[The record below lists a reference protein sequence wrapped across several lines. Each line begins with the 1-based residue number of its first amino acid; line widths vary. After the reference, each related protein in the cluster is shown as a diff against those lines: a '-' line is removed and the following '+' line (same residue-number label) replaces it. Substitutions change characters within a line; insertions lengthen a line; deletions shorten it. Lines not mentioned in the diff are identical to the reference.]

1 MDIYKEITDRIIAE
15 MEQGIIP
22 WEKPWVNAG
31 RCISRITGKP
41 YSLLNQMLLGWAGEY
56 VTFKQCQQ
64 EGGRVRKGEK
74 AHMVVFW
81 KWVEQEDEETGET
94 KEVPFLR
101 YYSVFHIDQCEGLT
115 AKYEKPLPSSAS
127 ADVTAEAIISA
138 SAASASALVPRW
150 RFAERRGECPVHEIR

>member
-31 RCISRITGKP
+31 RCVSHTTGKS
-41 YSLLNQMLLGWAGEY
+41 YSLLNQMLLGRSGEY

-81 KWVEQEDEETGET
+81 KWVEQEDEETGEILSYEEM
-94 KEVPFLR
+94 KELQARIQTVLKEKA
-101 YYSVFHIDQCEGLT
+101 HDTHELLT
-115 AKYEKPLPSSAS
+115 YAKELDAEMIERNISPGGNADLLALTYFIYLYEQEL
-127 ADVTAEAIISA
+127 
-138 SAASASALVPRW
+138 
-150 RFAERRGECPVHEIR
+150 